1 MARNEKLTELELLE
15 RQMRQTVKIA
25 NDAVNTIEK
34 KTTKI
39 RKDFERIN
47 KYQVEYIG
55 NQSKEIMKEQ
65 KKRLLA
71 NMAAISGWTIII
83 MFMFFWFIGE

>member
-1 MARNEKLTELELLE
+1 MARNEKFTELELLE

>member
-1 MARNEKLTELELLE
+1 MARNEKFTELELLE
-15 RQMRQTVKIA
+15 KQMRQTVKIA

>member
-25 NDAVNTIEK
+25 NDAVNTIGK

-71 NMAAISGWTIII
+71 NMAAISGWAIII